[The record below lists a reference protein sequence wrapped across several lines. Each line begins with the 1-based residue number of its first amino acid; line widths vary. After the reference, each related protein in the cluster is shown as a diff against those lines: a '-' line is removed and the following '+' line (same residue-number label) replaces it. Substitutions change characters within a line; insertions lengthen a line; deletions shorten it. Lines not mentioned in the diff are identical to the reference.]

1 MQLADVETVYYY
13 TVINISYYH
22 STAADLKN
30 FKNIIHSVYCIHFE
44 ILHYFNMQTAA
55 AEHFS
60 ELWQAAVL
68 KIINFIIQFTANTA
82 VDISD
87 TVVNNTD

>member
-13 TVINISYYH
+13 TVTNVSYYH

-30 FKNIIHSVYCIHFE
+30 FKDIIHSAYCTCFE
-44 ILHYFNMQTAA
+44 ILYCFNIQMTA

-60 ELWQAAVL
+60 ELLQVTVL
-68 KIINFIIQFTANTA
+68 KMKDLIIQLTAET
-82 VDISD
+82 VETD
-87 TVVNNTD
+87 TVVNNAN